1 MKRIY
6 LLTLLILFNLSCVVA
21 QSPKWVKK
29 ARKAVFS
36 VITYNDKDEILRTGN
51 GFFVDSKGIGVSKY
65 TLFEGAK
72 RATILDA
79 DGKALDVEVVLGVDD
94 LYDVIK
100 FKVSTSKAVEA
111 LSPSKEKPQIGD
123 AVYLLGYS
131 TQQRE
136 ESVSGKLK
144 DISQVGDYNYY
155 TLDISLNEKMIS
167 CPVMN
172 VKGEVIGMSQES
184 VESDVSVSYAVD
196 VNYIMNQS
204 ISALAFNDLSLKKIG
219 IKKGLPDTEEEALV
233 FLFMISSHI
242 KGEEYLSV
250 LNDFI
255 SKFPNHP
262 EGYIRRANYNA
273 LQDIENVENLKKA
286 KADMQQAINVST
298 DKEETYYSYAKL
310 IYNYNLLKAENS
322 SEDWTLSD
330 AIQIIDQ
337 AISINRYPV
346 YLQLKADIYFAEAK
360 YQEAFDLYQEVNK
373 SDMASSATYFSAA
386 KAKEMLNA
394 KPEEIIVLLDSCI
407 SHLPDRV
414 AETEAAYY
422 LERAHVYS
430 SMGEHRKALLDYDS
444 FYEAMNGNVNDVFY
458 YLRGQTARD
467 SRLYQKALN
476 DFTEAIMVNPNEI
489 VYHIELGATN
499 LRLGRNDEAEKNFK
513 DAINIDPEYGE
524 AYRLLGVT
532 QVQQKNK
539 LKACENFNK
548 AKELDDPLVEDLI
561 KRYCN

>member
-6 LLTLLILFNLSCVVA
+6 LLTLLILLNLGWGFA

-79 DGKALDVEVVLGVDD
+79 DGKAMDVELVMGVDD
-94 LYDVIK
+94 LFDVIK
-100 FKVSTSKAVEA
+100 FKVSTPKAVEA
-111 LSPSKEKPQIGD
+111 LTPSKENPEVGEM
-123 AVYLLGYS
+123 VYILGYS
-131 TQQRE
+131 TQQKE
-136 ESVSGKLK
+136 ESTSGILK
-144 DISQVGDYNYY
+144 EISQVGNYNYY
-155 TLDISLNEKMIS
+155 TLGVSLKDKMIS

-172 VKGEVIGMSQES
+172 ARGEVIGLSQEA
-184 VESDVSVSYAVD
+184 VEKEDAISYAVD
-196 VNYIMNQS
+196 VNYVINQS

-219 IKKGLPDTEEEALV
+219 IKKALPDTEDEALV
-233 FLFMISSHI
+233 FLFMISSHL

-255 SKFPNHP
+255 AKFPKHP
-262 EGYIRRANYNA
+262 EGYIRRANYLV
-273 LQDIENVENLKKA
+273 LQDIENQDNLKKA
-286 KADMQQAINVST
+286 KEDMLQAISLSE
-298 DKEETYYSYAKL
+298 DKEEAYYSYAKL
-310 IYNYNLLKAENS
+310 IYNYNLLKTENIS
-322 SEDWTLSD
+322 DGWTLSD
-330 AIQIIDQ
+330 ADDVIDQ
-337 AISINRYPV
+337 SLSINRLPI
-346 YLQLKADIYFAEAK
+346 YLQLKADIYFAEAQ
-360 YQEAFDLYQEVNK
+360 YQEAYDLYQEINE
-373 SDMASSATYFSAA
+373 SDMVSSATFFSAA

-394 KPEEIIVLLDSCI
+394 NPEEIIVLLDSCI
-407 SHLPDRV
+407 SHLPDQV
-414 AETEAAYY
+414 TETEAAYY
-422 LERAHVYS
+422 LERARIYS
-430 SMGEHRKALLDYDS
+430 SMDEHRKALVDYDS

-476 DFTEAIMVNPNEI
+476 DFAEAIILNPNEI
-489 VYHIELGATN
+489 MYHIELGATN
-499 LRLGRNDEAEKNFK
+499 LRLGRNDEAEQNFE
-513 DAINIDPEYGE
+513 DAIAIDATYGE

-532 QVQQKNK
+532 QIQKKNQV
-539 LKACENFNK
+539 KACESFIK
-548 AKELDDPLVEDLI
+548 AKELNDPLVDDLI

>member
-6 LLTLLILFNLSCVVA
+6 LLTLLILLNLGWGFA

-51 GFFVDSKGIGVSKY
+51 GFFVDSKGVGVSKY

-79 DGKALDVEVVLGVDD
+79 DGKAMDVELVMGVDD

-100 FKVSTSKAVEA
+100 FKVSTPKAVEA
-111 LSPSKEKPQIGD
+111 LTPSKENPEVGEM
-123 AVYLLGYS
+123 VYILGYS
-131 TQQRE
+131 TQQKE
-136 ESVSGKLK
+136 ESTSGILK
-144 DISQVGDYNYY
+144 EISQVGNYNYY
-155 TLDISLNEKMIS
+155 TLGVSLKDKMIS

-172 VKGEVIGMSQES
+172 ARGEVIGLSQEA
-184 VESDVSVSYAVD
+184 VEKEDAISYAVD
-196 VNYIMNQS
+196 VNYVINQS

-219 IKKGLPDTEEEALV
+219 IKKALPDTEDEALV
-233 FLFMISSHI
+233 FLFMISSHL

-255 SKFPNHP
+255 AKFPKHP
-262 EGYIRRANYNA
+262 EGYIRRANYLV
-273 LQDIENVENLKKA
+273 LQDIENQDNLKKA
-286 KADMQQAINVST
+286 KEDMLQAISLSE
-298 DKEETYYSYAKL
+298 DKEEAYYSYAKL
-310 IYNYNLLKAENS
+310 IYNYNLLKTENIS
-322 SEDWTLSD
+322 DGWTLSD
-330 AIQIIDQ
+330 ADDVIDQ
-337 AISINRYPV
+337 SLSINRLPI
-346 YLQLKADIYFAEAK
+346 YLQLKADIYFAEAQ
-360 YQEAFDLYQEVNK
+360 YQEAYDLYQEINE
-373 SDMASSATYFSAA
+373 SDMVSSATFFSAA

-394 KPEEIIVLLDSCI
+394 NPQEIIVLLDSCI
-407 SHLPDRV
+407 SHLPDQV
-414 AETEAAYY
+414 TETEAVYY
-422 LERAHVYS
+422 LERARIYS
-430 SMGEHRKALLDYDS
+430 SMDEHRKALVDYDS

-476 DFTEAIMVNPNEI
+476 DFAEAIILNPNEI
-489 VYHIELGATN
+489 MYHIELGATN
-499 LRLGRNDEAEKNFK
+499 LRLGRNDEAEQNFE
-513 DAINIDPEYGE
+513 DAIAIDATYGE

-532 QVQQKNK
+532 QIQKKNQV
-539 LKACENFNK
+539 KACESFIK
-548 AKELDDPLVEDLI
+548 AKELNDPLVDDLI

>member
-6 LLTLLILFNLSCVVA
+6 LLTLLILFNWGWGVA
-21 QSPKWVKK
+21 QSPKWMKK

-36 VITYNDKDEILRTGN
+36 VITYNDQDEILRTGY

-79 DGKALDVEVVLGVDD
+79 DGKALEVEVVMGVDD

-100 FKVSTSKAVEA
+100 FKVSTSKSVEA
-111 LSPSKEKPQIGD
+111 LTPSKEKPQVGD
-123 AVYLLGYS
+123 EIHILGYS
-131 TQQRE
+131 TQQKE
-136 ESVSGKLK
+136 ESISGALK
-144 DISQVGDYNYY
+144 EISQVGDYNYY
-155 TLDISLNEKMIS
+155 TLDISLEEKMIS
-167 CPVMN
+167 CPVVN
-172 VKGEVIGMSQES
+172 VKGEVIGLSQES
-184 VESDVSVSYAVD
+184 VESDDAVSYAVD

-219 IKKGLPDTEEEALV
+219 IKKALPDTEEEALV
-233 FLFMISSHI
+233 FLFMISSQI
-242 KGEEYLSV
+242 KGEEYFSL

-255 SKFPNHP
+255 AKFPKHP
-262 EGYIRRANYNA
+262 EGYIRRANYSV
-273 LQDIENVENLKKA
+273 LQNIENEDNLKKA
-286 KADMQQAINVST
+286 KEDMQQAINVSE
-298 DKEETYYSYAKL
+298 DKEESYYSYAKL
-310 IYNYNLLKAENS
+310 IYNYNLLKAENNTES
-322 SEDWTLSD
+322 WTLSD
-330 AIQIIDQ
+330 AINIIDK
-337 AISINRYPV
+337 AISINRLPI
-346 YLQLKADIYFAEAK
+346 YLQLKGDIYFAEAK
-360 YQEAFDLYQEVNK
+360 YQEAFDLYQEINK
-373 SDMASSATYFSAA
+373 TDMASSATFFSAA

-407 SHLPDRV
+407 SHLPERV
-414 AETEAAYY
+414 TETEAAYY

-430 SMGEHRKALLDYDS
+430 SMNEHRKALLDYDS
-444 FYEAMNGNVNDVFY
+444 FYEAMSGNVNDVFY

-476 DFTEAIMVNPNEI
+476 DFTEAIMANPKEV

-513 DAINIDPEYGE
+513 DAIEIDSAYGE

-532 QVQQKNK
+532 QIQQKKNVE
-539 LKACENFNK
+539 ACESFNK
-548 AKELDDPLVEDLI
+548 AKELNDPLVEDLI

>member
-155 TLDISLNEKMIS
+155 TLDLSLNEKMIS

-499 LRLGRNDEAEKNFK
+499 LRLGRNDEAEKNFN
-513 DAINIDPEYGE
+513 DAINIDPTYGE